1 MGGVTQRDL
10 HVDIVLSYGLEEL
23 LHGHFV
29 RFTLCLTPRHQE
41 GGAVGNRDGGRGLQI
56 IAHLDLYVLN
66 CVKLYKRM

>member
-56 IAHLDLYVLN
+56 IAHLDIRT
-66 CVKLYKRM
+66 KLCQTV